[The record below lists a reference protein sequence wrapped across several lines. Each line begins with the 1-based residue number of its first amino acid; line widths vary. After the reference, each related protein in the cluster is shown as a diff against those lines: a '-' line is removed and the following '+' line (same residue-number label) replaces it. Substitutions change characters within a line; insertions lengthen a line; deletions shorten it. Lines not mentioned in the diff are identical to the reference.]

1 MRINRCEDSISDF
14 ATKRSRFKSLVN
26 TKYYQYLCKLAD
38 NKKLAKK
45 IYLYFVF
52 VFISFI
58 AHRMTPVKGKV
69 IKIKQSFIKSVRK
82 KSAIS
87 NVLRKEDGSLTS
99 NDAEKAALLN
109 NVFSA
114 KFSNH
119 TVAVLPDAPN
129 YQIEPLYQFDVS
141 EGTILTYVYD
151 LTALK
156 SLNPNKACGADNI
169 SAKIILECAYELL
182 YLRLTK
188 IFNKSVRTGVFPA
201 RRKEANI
208 IPIYKKGDKKDPSK

>member
-38 NKKLAKK
+38 DLKTNPKR
-45 IYLYFVF
+45 YW
-52 VFISFI
+52 
-58 AHRMTPVKGKV
+58 
-69 IKIKQSFIKSVRK
+69 SFIKSVRK

-188 IFNKSVRTGVFPA
+188 SFNKSVRTGVFPA

-208 IPIYKKGDKKDPSK
+208 IPIYKKGDKKDPSNYRSVSILSLFAKILVVYD